1 MIVLCVDINFK
12 EVFMNITSI
21 LVAILIFCIIVVIHE
36 FGHFIVAK
44 LCGIKVNK
52 FAVGMG
58 PVLFKHQKGET
69 EYSIRLL
76 PIGGFCAME
85 GEDESSD
92 DNRAFNNKSIPKR
105 FAVLVAGAT
114 MNIILGFIILIITT
128 SMAEKIPSCTI
139 KEFRNDN
146 TSSQASGL
154 QEGDKILSIN
164 GMSILT
170 DTDLSYKISNTADND
185 FTVVV
190 KRDGEKVT
198 LNNVKFYYQYK
209 YYVDEENNSY
219 VMVDDSYNG
228 SEEVKIAESR
238 FDFYVE
244 AVHKNPITVLSYA
257 FRDTISTGR
266 LIYISLIDLLT
277 GKYGFEDMSGPVG
290 VVSAISEASA
300 VSWTSVL
307 RLSTFLTINIGIF
320 NLLPLP
326 ALDGGRILFLIIE
339 AIRRKP
345 IPREKEG
352 LIHAIGL
359 MLFFALMIF
368 VTIQDITKL

>member
-1 MIVLCVDINFK
+1 MSII
-12 EVFMNITSI
+12 SI
-21 LVAILIFCIIVVIHE
+21 LIAILIFGIIVTMHE

-58 PVLFKHQKGET
+58 PILLKHQKGET

-76 PIGGFCAME
+76 PVGGFCAME
-85 GEDESSD
+85 GEDENSD

-114 MNIILGFIILIITT
+114 VNIILGFLLLIVTT
-128 SMAEKIPSCTI
+128 CMTEKIPSCTI
-139 KEFRNDN
+139 RDFRSD
-146 TSSQASGL
+146 TACSQESGL
-154 QEGDKILSIN
+154 QVGDKILSIN
-164 GMSILT
+164 GMHIFS
-170 DTDLSYKISNTADND
+170 DMDLSYKIGNTTDND
-185 FTVVV
+185 FTLVV

-198 LNNVKFYYQYK
+198 LNHVKFYYSYN
-209 YYVDEENNSY
+209 YYVDTETNSY
-219 VMVDDSYNG
+219 VTVDDNYSG
-228 SEEVKIAESR
+228 DEEIKTAESR

-244 AVHKNPITVLSYA
+244 AINKNPISIVGYS
-257 FRDTISTGR
+257 FRSAISTGR
-266 LIYISLIDLLT
+266 LIYISLIDLVT
-277 GKYGFEDMSGPVG
+277 GKYGVEDLSGPVG
-290 VVSAISEASA
+290 VVTAISEASA
-300 VSWTSVL
+300 IGLSSVL
-307 RLSTFLTINIGIF
+307 ELSVFLTINIGIF

-326 ALDGGRILFLIIE
+326 ALDGGRIFFLIVE

-352 LIHAIGL
+352 LVHAIGL
-359 MLFFALMIF
+359 ALFGLLMIF

>member
-1 MIVLCVDINFK
+1 
-12 EVFMNITSI
+12 MNNVISI
-21 LVAILIFCIIVVIHE
+21 LIAILIFGIIVTIHE
-36 FGHFIVAK
+36 FGHFAIAK

-58 PVLFKHQKGET
+58 PAILKHQKGET
-69 EYSIRLL
+69 EYSLRLL

-85 GEDESSD
+85 GEDENSD
-92 DNRAFNNKSIPKR
+92 DTRAFNNKSIPKR

-114 MNIILGFIILIITT
+114 MNIILGFVILIITT
-128 SMAEKIPSCTI
+128 STTDKIPSCII
-139 KEFRNDN
+139 KEFRSET

-164 GMSILT
+164 GMHVFT
-170 DTDLSYKISNTADND
+170 DSDLSYKIGNTEENN

-190 KRDGEKVT
+190 NRNGKKVT
-198 LNNVKFYYQYK
+198 FNNVKFYYEYK
-209 YYVDEENNSY
+209 YYVDTETNSY
-219 VMVDDSYNG
+219 VMVDDSYTG
-228 SEEVKIAESR
+228 TEEIQTAESR

-244 AVHKNPITVLSYA
+244 AVPKNPLTVLSYS
-257 FRDTISTGR
+257 FRSTISTGR
-266 LIYISLIDLLT
+266 LIWISLIDLVT
-277 GKYGFEDMSGPVG
+277 GKYGVEDLSGPVG
-290 VVSAISEASA
+290 VVSAISEASSI
-300 VSWTSVL
+300 SWTSVL
-307 RLSTFLTINIGIF
+307 RLSTFLTINVGIF

-339 AIRRKP
+339 AIRKKP

-359 MLFFALMIF
+359 ALFGALMIF
-368 VTIQDITKL
+368 VTIQDITRL